1 MTTIPT
7 IKQLYDSIIAAMEAE
22 FGVSISIVGKSVLR
36 AIAIVNAGQLKI
48 YYLRLAFIQKNIFVD
63 TADSTSK
70 GGTLERFG
78 RVKLGRN
85 PFQAVAGQYELR
97 VTGTVGAVI
106 DASTVFKSDGSSLNP
121 GKLYILDSA
130 YTLVSSTDFITV
142 RALEPGTDS
151 KLSDLDGLTSTIPIA
166 LVDRNVSVNSEVV
179 EPRAAEDL
187 EAYRTA
193 ILNSYRLEAQGGA
206 ATDFRLWAQD
216 AQGVERVY
224 PYAKSGASAEV
235 NLYVEA
241 TVADSTDGKGT
252 PSQSLLD
259 DVEDVIE
266 FNPDATIP
274 LNERGRRPLG
284 IFQVH
289 YLPITVKT
297 VDVTITG
304 YQGNTVEITALLL
317 AAITDMINSI
327 RPFVPAAD
335 ILSDK
340 NDILDNNRIIAVI
353 LTQVPGSVFTS
364 VSIDIDSVTVPTY
377 TFSNGD
383 IPYLNS
389 ITYA

>member
-106 DASTVFKSDGSSLNP
+106 DASTVFKSDDSSLNP